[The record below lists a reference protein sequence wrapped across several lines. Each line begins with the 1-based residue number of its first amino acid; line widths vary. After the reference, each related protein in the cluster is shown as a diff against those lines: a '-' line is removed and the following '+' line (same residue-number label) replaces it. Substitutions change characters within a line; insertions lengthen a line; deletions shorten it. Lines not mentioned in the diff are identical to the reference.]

1 MFPMLPPMLP
11 PSTYNLPAP
20 HHHPQLDLVAF
31 PPLCLILPVSRPD
44 IAPDLIS
51 LPDPRLASLAT
62 SMLLLFPVVQIVIAL
77 LFLISLSLRR
87 NHIQIRRLVL
97 NKSNELVRILPTPI

>member
-11 PSTYNLPAP
+11 PSTYNLPAL

-44 IAPDLIS
+44 IATDLIF
-51 LPDPRLASLAT
+51 LPDPRVASLAT
-62 SMLLLFPVVQIVIAL
+62 SMLLLFPAVQSEIVL
-77 LFLISLSLRR
+77 PFLISLGLRHNR
-87 NHIQIRRLVL
+87 IRIRRLVL
-97 NKSNELVRILPTPI
+97 SP

>member
-1 MFPMLPPMLP
+1 MFPILP

-44 IAPDLIS
+44 IATDLIS
-51 LPDPRLASLAT
+51 LPDPRVASLAT
-62 SMLLLFPVVQIVIAL
+62 SMLLLFPAVQSEIVL
-77 LFLISLSLRR
+77 PFLISLGLRHNR
-87 NHIQIRRLVL
+87 IRIRRLVL
-97 NKSNELVRILPTPI
+97 NP